1 MGAFSSPP
9 RSVSGFHPLARSP
22 TLSTPFFLFLRQAP
36 VSPPRRSGRRNQQ
49 RTAKTEEEALAAAAA
64 ASNMADTSRA
74 AQLGDPRLLPARPL
88 ATGPR
93 RPGPPR
99 GTIERARA
107 RASPPGGPAHFGSR
121 GPCPSPAPH
130 LLAAAGAS
138 AAASWSAL
146 GATAKHC
153 SKKIPNVPPA
163 SLGNIHVSVVSM
175 WLGPFTRGLVAFQ
188 NFTGRWPKG

>member
-1 MGAFSSPP
+1 MLSVRRP
-9 RSVSGFHPLARSP
+9 RARRRKRRRPLHW
-22 TLSTPFFLFLRQAP
+22 AP
-36 VSPPRRSGRRNQQ
+36 VSPPRRSGRKNQQ

-64 ASNMADTSRA
+64 ASNMADTSRT
-74 AQLGDPRLLPARPL
+74 AQLGDPRRPPARPL

-107 RASPPGGPAHFGSR
+107 RASPPGGPGHLGSR
-121 GPCPSPAPH
+121 GVPCPSPAPH

-138 AAASWSAL
+138 AAASCSAL

-153 SKKIPNVPPA
+153 SKKNPNVPPA
-163 SLGNIHVSVVSM
+163 SLGNNIRFRCFHVA
-175 WLGPFTRGLVAFQ
+175 WPLYTRFSCFSELYWTLA
-188 NFTGRWPKG
+188 